1 MYGTNR
7 RTGLTMARRTRHR
20 GASNPPQRIRKE
32 QHMDLGLKDKV
43 AIVTGSARG
52 LGAATARRLA
62 EEGAQVVV
70 TDILRERAEE
80 TTGALRAAGLRAHCV
95 VGDITRADDVQRL
108 VDETVATFGGV
119 HILVNNA
126 GFPRDQ
132 YLVKMSEQD
141 WDLVM
146 EVMLKGAFL
155 ASRAVMPHLIQQ
167 GWGRVI
173 NISSR
178 AHLGNPTQANYSAAK
193 AGLIGMAKAL
203 AMEQGRYG
211 ITVNC
216 VAPGFMET
224 EMVQAL
230 ATYDK
235 IKERA
240 IQMQPIKR
248 VGRPEDIA
256 NAVAFLA
263 SEQAGFISGEVLHV
277 TGGRFG

>member
-1 MYGTNR
+1 
-7 RTGLTMARRTRHR
+7 
-20 GASNPPQRIRKE
+20 
-32 QHMDLGLKDKV
+32 MDLQIKDKV

-62 EEGAQVVV
+62 EEGAHVVV
-70 TDILRERAEE
+70 TDILREQAEA
-80 TTGALRAAGLRAHCV
+80 TVAALAADGLSAHCV
-95 VGDITRADDVQRL
+95 VADITQGAAVQRL
-108 VDETVATFGGV
+108 VDETVERFGGV

-126 GFPRDQ
+126 GFPRDR
-132 YLVKMSEQD
+132 YLVRMSEDD

-155 ASRAVMPHLIQQ
+155 ASRAVMPRFIEQ
-167 GWGRVI
+167 GWGRIV

-178 AHLGNPTQANYSAAK
+178 AHFGNPTQANYSAAK

-203 AMEQGRYG
+203 AIEEGRYG
-211 ITVNC
+211 VTVNC

-230 ATYDK
+230 PTYET

-240 IQMQPIKR
+240 VALQPIKR
-248 VGRPEDIA
+248 VGKPTDIA
-256 NAVAFLA
+256 DAVAFLVSERA
-263 SEQAGFISGEVLHV
+263 SFITGEVLHV
-277 TGGRFG
+277 TGGRYG

>member
-1 MYGTNR
+1 
-7 RTGLTMARRTRHR
+7 
-20 GASNPPQRIRKE
+20 
-32 QHMDLGLKDKV
+32 MDLELKDKV

-62 EEGAQVVV
+62 EEGAKVVV
-70 TDILRERAEE
+70 TDIQRELAEA
-80 TTGALRAAGLRAHCV
+80 TVAGLRDRGLAAHCV

-108 VDETVATFGGV
+108 VDETLATFGGV
-119 HILVNNA
+119 HVLVNNA
-126 GFPRDQ
+126 GFPRDK
-132 YLVKMSEQD
+132 YLVKMTEDD

-146 EVMLKGAFL
+146 SVMLKGAFL
-155 ASRAVMPHLIQQ
+155 ATRAVMPRMIEQ
-167 GWGRVI
+167 GWGRI
-173 NISSR
+173 IHISSR

-203 AMEQGRYG
+203 AIEEGRYG

-230 ATYDK
+230 PTYET

-256 NAVAFLA
+256 DAVAFLA
-263 SEQAGFISGEVLHV
+263 SERAGFISGEVLHV
-277 TGGRFG
+277 TGGRYG

>member
-1 MYGTNR
+1 
-7 RTGLTMARRTRHR
+7 
-20 GASNPPQRIRKE
+20 
-32 QHMDLGLKDKV
+32 MDLGLQDKV

-52 LGAATARRLA
+52 LGAATARKLA
-62 EEGAQVVV
+62 EEGAKVIV
-70 TDILRERAEE
+70 TDILREQAEA
-80 TTGALRAAGLRAHCV
+80 TTAALQADGLQAHCV
-95 VGDITRADDVQRL
+95 IADITKADQVQAL
-108 VDETVATFGGV
+108 VDAAAAHFGGV

-126 GFPRDQ
+126 GFPRDK

-155 ASRAVMPHLIQQ
+155 ASRAVMPRLIEQ

-178 AHLGNPTQANYSAAK
+178 AHFGNPMQANYAAAK

-203 AMEQGRYG
+203 SMEQGRYG

-230 ATYDK
+230 ATYET

-240 IQMQPIKR
+240 VQAQPIKR
-248 VGRPEDIA
+248 VGQPRDIA

-263 SEQAGFISGEVLHV
+263 SEAASFISGEVLHV
-277 TGGRFG
+277 TGGRYG